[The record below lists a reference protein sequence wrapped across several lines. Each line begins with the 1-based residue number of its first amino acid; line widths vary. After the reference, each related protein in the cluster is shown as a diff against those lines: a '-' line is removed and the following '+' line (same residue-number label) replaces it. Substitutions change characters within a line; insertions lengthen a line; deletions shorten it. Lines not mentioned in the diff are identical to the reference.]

1 MDQKAEAKVDHLI
14 AELWRKNLPSLRERL
29 DTLDRAAAEAATG
42 ALAETTRAEAQSI
55 AHKLAGNLGMFGYPK
70 GSEVASKMEQMLKA
84 PSPESLAGLGQR
96 AHGLLLKPFDPSAL
110 LSAVGAAVAP
120 AS

>member
-29 DTLDRAAAEAATG
+29 DTLDRATAEAATD
-42 ALAETTRAEAQSI
+42 ALTETTRAEAQSI

-70 GSEVASKMEQMLKA
+70 GSEVASKMEQILKA
-84 PSPESLAGLGQR
+84 PTPESLARLPELAKQLRQTLPGL
-96 AHGLLLKPFDPSAL
+96 
-110 LSAVGAAVAP
+110 
-120 AS
+120 